1 MYSVRLMIT
10 TQVDEL
16 RGSEVGVDR
25 IVPEDEVLLA
35 AKKFASVVACV
46 VIVIVREGL
55 VEAARNVALE
65 RFRRVHCA
73 RFESCGFKCGL
84 P

>member
-1 MYSVRLMIT
+1 MTS
-10 TQVDEL
+10 
-16 RGSEVGVDR
+16 RGFEVGVDR

-65 RFRRVHCA
+65 RFR
-73 RFESCGFKCGL
+73 
-84 P
+84 